1 MLLLCTGPRAHPRL
15 CGEHASAAHGVADSR
30 GSSPPVRGAPSGPR
44 VHSQRPGLIP
54 ACAGSTQ
61 QQPARPGWAGAH
73 PRLCGEHWL
82 KRPRSR
88 PFLGS
93 SPPVRGAPWKVERVE
108 RLFGL
113 IPACAGS
120 TERACCC
127 CVACWAHPR
136 LCGEH
141 YSGTGEGCAHSGS
154 SPPVRGA
161 RENLK
166 GGAIRVG
173 LIPACAGSTPYCVPV
188 YGNCGAHPRL
198 CGEHAISE
206 ISFWYQRGS
215 SPPVRGAP
223 SGPRVHSQRPG
234 LIPACAGSTGHRVS
248 LVAGAW
254 AHPRLCGEHVVVSP
268 SVIDA
273 WGSSP
278 PVRGAPLDASK
289 ATTGD
294 GLIPAC
300 AGSTWDSLRVGFPC
314 RAHPRLCGEHS
325 MCPPRLSRVV
335 GSSPP
340 VRGAPGS
347 ARGCLRRAGL
357 IPACA
362 GSTSSRTCW
371 RLSARAHPRL
381 CGEHQ

>member
-1 MLLLCTGPRAHPRL
+1 MYPALLEYL
-15 CGEHASAAHGVADSR
+15 E
-30 GSSPPVRGAPSGPR
+30 
-44 VHSQRPGLIP
+44 
-54 ACAGSTQ
+54 
-61 QQPARPGWAGAH
+61 
-73 PRLCGEHWL
+73 
-82 KRPRSR
+82 
-88 PFLGS
+88 
-93 SPPVRGAPWKVERVE
+93 
-108 RLFGL
+108 
-113 IPACAGS
+113 
-120 TERACCC
+120 
-127 CVACWAHPR
+127 
-136 LCGEH
+136 
-141 YSGTGEGCAHSGS
+141 
-154 SPPVRGA
+154 
-161 RENLK
+161 
-166 GGAIRVG
+166 G

-300 AGSTWDSLRVGFPC
+300 AGSTYRDSPVPGGLG
-314 RAHPRLCGEHS
+314 AHPRLCGEHVGFS
-325 MCPPRLSRVV
+325 ARWVPLP

-340 VRGAPGS
+340 VRGALNVSPKAKQG
-347 ARGCLRRAGL
+347 RGL

-362 GSTSSRTCW
+362 GST
-371 RLSARAHPRL
+371 RLR
-381 CGEHQ
+381 